1 MVRTWGGPV
10 AVVGVVGALVLGSVG
25 WALAQRGSER
35 AERVL
40 EALLVWRLVDEL
52 DLTEEQVCKVLPPL
66 RALKQARLVFGQRR
80 SALHREIRALLADRT
95 VDRERV
101 EAKLRELRAAQQEFQ
116 QQRAEA
122 LERIRAALT
131 PEQRARFVLIQD
143 SFERETLSLL
153 GDVERFV
160 RSRSRP

>member
-1 MVRTWGGPV
+1 
-10 AVVGVVGALVLGSVG
+10 
-25 WALAQRGSER
+25 
-35 AERVL
+35 
-40 EALLVWRLVDEL
+40 
-52 DLTEEQVCKVLPPL
+52 
-66 RALKQARLVFGQRR
+66 
-80 SALHREIRALLADRT
+80 

>member
-1 MVRTWGGPV
+1 
-10 AVVGVVGALVLGSVG
+10 
-25 WALAQRGSER
+25 
-35 AERVL
+35 
-40 EALLVWRLVDEL
+40 
-52 DLTEEQVCKVLPPL
+52 
-66 RALKQARLVFGQRR
+66 
-80 SALHREIRALLADRT
+80 
-95 VDRERV
+95 
-101 EAKLRELRAAQQEFQ
+101 KLRELRAAQQEFQ